1 MSRLNRSSAG
11 AKPEDV
17 APPIRILIRT
27 ALAII
32 EPVPDLRRHLWLAT
46 SRHHF
51 ELGSRY
57 GVRSPLTLDPHGQI
71 KNGKLFVDVGV
82 LPRIV
87 AELVRSGR
95 QYTIVDET
103 PPRERVVV
111 DERIL
116 AKMSPEESAFLG
128 AIMANHR
135 GLVHAPRLNQRIALI
150 VAAAG
155 ALPKARIAVGVAS
168 RALAKLVHKLISPQ
182 LNEPVALYHKHT
194 IAYSS
199 ARLQVTT
206 AGSLHPWDSD
216 LVFFVQVEDS
226 LIQLFRPTLGEL
238 NQGQRAFAFAGRGP
252 NLGTRERLF
261 VERVFG
267 PTIHS
272 VGNPADRP
280 AGVDLLMADVGS
292 DLYSG
297 PATSLEQKRM
307 AVWQNSRRN
316 AAIAKIARAMADG
329 RVEDVWPHGIL
340 LDQDA
345 LEERARAG
353 GRVAI
358 LVESPEHGRALAL
371 LLPNW
376 SLLERVPVRPPSFEG
391 AGDEAEL
398 PQRSLVTLARAAQL
412 NELDIDVLIRAD
424 GNPWPLALRGFP
436 PQAGPEA
443 RRVFLIDF
451 ADAAADEVVREHSHR
466 RLAAYGEHE
475 ETVTGNDF
483 WSALR

>member
-11 AKPEDV
+11 AKPEDS
-17 APPIRILIRT
+17 AQPIRIIIQT

-32 EPVPDLRRHLWLAT
+32 EPLPDLRRHPWLVT
-46 SRHHF
+46 SRHQF
-51 ELGSRY
+51 ESGGPRGIRSRL
-57 GVRSPLTLDPHGQI
+57 VLDTHGRI
-71 KNGKLFVDVGV
+71 NDGKLFVDVGI

-87 AELVRSGR
+87 AELKRSGR
-95 QYTIVDET
+95 QFTIVDET

-111 DERIL
+111 DEQAQ
-116 AKMSPEESAFLG
+116 AKMPPEESAFLD

-135 GLVHAPRLNQRIALI
+135 GLIHAPRLNQRIALI
-150 VAAAG
+150 AAAAG
-155 ALPKARIAVGVAS
+155 ALPKARISVGVAS
-168 RALAKLVHKLISPQ
+168 RALAKLVHKLISPR
-182 LNEPVALYHKHT
+182 LRESVALYHKHT
-194 IAYSS
+194 IAHSS

-216 LVFFVQVEDS
+216 VVFFVQVEDS
-226 LIQLFRPTLGEL
+226 LIQLFRPTLREL

-261 VERVFG
+261 VERLFG

-280 AGVDLLMADVGS
+280 AGVDLLIADVGS
-292 DLYSG
+292 DRYSG
-297 PATSLEQKRM
+297 PATPLERKRR

-329 RVEDVWPHGIL
+329 QVEDVWPYGL
-340 LDQDA
+340 LLNPGA
-345 LEERARAG
+345 LEARARAG

-358 LVESPEHGRALAL
+358 LVESPEHGRALARL
-371 LLPNW
+371 LHNW
-376 SLLERVPVRPPSFEG
+376 SLLERVPPRPLTLAG
-391 AGDEAEL
+391 ADDDPEL
-398 PQRSLVTLARAAQL
+398 PPRSIVTLARAAQL
-412 NELDIDVLIRAD
+412 NELDVEVLIRAD

-443 RRVFLIDF
+443 RRVFVIDF
-451 ADAAADEVVREHSHR
+451 ADAADELAREYSR
-466 RLAAYGEHE
+466 RRQAAYGGHE
-475 ETVTGNDF
+475 ETVTGNGF